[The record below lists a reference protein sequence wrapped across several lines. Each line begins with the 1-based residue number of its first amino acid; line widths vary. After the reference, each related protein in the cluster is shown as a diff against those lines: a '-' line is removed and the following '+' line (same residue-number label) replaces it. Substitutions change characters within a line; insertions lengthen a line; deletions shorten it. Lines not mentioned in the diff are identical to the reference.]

1 MVGNAPFVC
10 LGNGVGGMI
19 RTLLIAPEVA
29 LAHGWEEV
37 QRVINWLHPDR
48 VVLGAEATSLAVL
61 DALGAGPYD
70 LIWIVSHGA
79 MEGILLADGLWPTQ
93 ALVQMLQGSGVRCV
107 FLNTCA
113 SVGVAIRLHDRIK
126 TLAVVATVG
135 EIGDAVAMRT
145 GALFAQYLAAGK
157 SYREAYELSKQPDS
171 DYVYVNDTLVGN
183 ELLAVMDEIRQSEAR
198 VKDALV
204 AETLQ
209 LRARLDALE
218 AQGARRSSVRRRVEW
233 TIGFVLF
240 YVAYPL
246 AFAEFRSSLGMTY
259 REALIITTVVLALSG
274 GLLTRGMG
282 LWWRE

>member
-1 MVGNAPFVC
+1 
-10 LGNGVGGMI
+10 MI
-19 RTLLIAPEVA
+19 RVLLIAPDVAGMA
-29 LAHGWEEV
+29 LAHGREEV
-37 QRVINWLHPDR
+37 QRVINWLRPVR
-48 VVLGAEATSLAVL
+48 VLLGEVTNLEVL

-70 LIWIVSHGA
+70 LVWIVSHGS
-79 MEGILLADGLWPTQ
+79 MEGILLSDGLWPTQ

-135 EIGDAVAMRT
+135 EIGDTVAMLT

-157 SYREAYELSKQPDS
+157 TYREAYELSKQPDS

-183 ELLAVMDEIRQSEAR
+183 EMLALMDEIRQSEAR
-198 VKDALV
+198 VKDAVV

-218 AQGARRSSVRRRVEW
+218 AQGYRRASVRRRVEW

-240 YVAYPL
+240 GYVAYPL
-246 AFAEFRSSLGMTY
+246 AFGEFRALIGVTY
-259 REALIITTVVLALSG
+259 REAFIIATFVLALSG
-274 GLLTRGMG
+274 GLLMRGMG